1 MGVYQ
6 KGEEKQKLIEMN
18 CNYSEQDIIEML
30 RNPDEQERGF
40 RILLKTYGDK
50 LYWHIRRMV
59 VSVEDA
65 EDAMQETSIKIFSK
79 MDSFK
84 GDSSLFTWMYTIATN
99 EALQVLRKRC
109 GLFQSI
115 DSDGLGERLRE
126 TLYAET
132 ECDADDAEVVFQEAL
147 LKLPTQQRL
156 AFNMRYYDELSYED
170 MSKITGKNVNT
181 LKANYHFAVE
191 KIKNYIN
198 NNAI

>member
-1 MGVYQ
+1 
-6 KGEEKQKLIEMN
+6 MN
-18 CNYSEQDIIEML
+18 CKLSESELLDML
-30 RNPDEQERGF
+30 MTPYKREEGF
-40 RILLKTYGDK
+40 RCLLKAYGER

-59 VSVEDA
+59 VSKEDA

-79 MDSFK
+79 LDGFK
-84 GDSSLFTWMYTIATN
+84 GESSLFTWVYTIATN

-115 DSDGLGERLRE
+115 DGDGLGERLRE

-132 ECDADDAEVVFQEAL
+132 ESASDSVEVIFQEAL
-147 LKLPTQQRL
+147 LRLPTQQRL
-156 AFNMRYYDELSYED
+156 AFNMRYYDELPYEE
-170 MSKITGKNVNT
+170 MAKITGKNVNT